1 MTVTIE
7 NVLAQL
13 QDENL
18 EFIQISTCDELAT
31 EHNNSTISL
40 DSINQL
46 EGTAC
51 NEIIIPSGQT
61 GLIASFN
68 LSDLYLDKYNKLR
81 LSIYS
86 DTALED
92 DDISIILSES
102 EECRTILEELN
113 NTSQDA
119 DYWYTKTIEF
129 INPSDLIGLKSIGF
143 QINKAFTED
152 VTLKVDNIRAYAE
165 KFSTTRSDVESKI
178 SSATLKATNY
188 LERTEAPISNPS
200 FDDAV
205 TEWAAGLVFNKI
217 YDAQGQEAGSYHRGM
232 ALIRSA
238 KETLDSMKGDPN
250 QDGKTDTHFLLAVS
264 TPDTG

>member
-7 NVLAQL
+7 NVLGQL

-18 EFIQISTCDELAT
+18 EYINIASCDELAT

-40 DSINQL
+40 DSVNQL
-46 EGTAC
+46 EGDAC
-51 NEIIIPSGQT
+51 NQIIIPTGQT
-61 GLIASFN
+61 GLIASFA

-113 NTSQDA
+113 ITHQEA
-119 DYWYTKTIEF
+119 DNWYTKTIEF

-143 QINKAFTED
+143 KINTAFTED
-152 VTLKVDNIRAYAE
+152 LAIKVDNIRAYAK

-178 SSATLKATNY
+178 SSAILKATNY
-188 LERTEAPISNPS
+188 LGRSEPLINNTL

-238 KETLDSMKGDPN
+238 KETLDGMKGDPD
-250 QDGKTDTHFLLAVS
+250 QDGNSNFHFFTVTS
-264 TPDTG
+264 TPDSG

>member
-7 NVLAQL
+7 NVLSQL

-18 EFIQISTCDELAT
+18 EFIQITNCDELAT

-46 EGTAC
+46 EGDAC
-51 NEIIIPSGQT
+51 NEILIPTGQT
-61 GLIASFN
+61 GLIASFS
-68 LSDLYLDKYNKLR
+68 LSDLYLNKYNKLR

-92 DDISIILSES
+92 EDISIILSES
-102 EECRTILEELN
+102 DECRTILEELK
-113 NTSQDA
+113 NTLQSA
-119 DYWYTKTIEF
+119 NHWYTKTIEF
-129 INPSDLIGLKSIGF
+129 INPSDLIGLKSIGIK
-143 QINKAFTED
+143 INKAFPAD
-152 VTLKVDNIRAYAE
+152 VTLKVDNIRAYAN

-178 SSATLKATNY
+178 SSAILKATNR
-188 LERTEAPISNPS
+188 LGRNEPLINNTL

-238 KETLDSMKGDPN
+238 KETLDSMKGDPD
-250 QDGKTDTHFLLAVS
+250 QDGKANTSFLLAVS
-264 TPDTG
+264 TPDSG

>member
-1 MTVTIE
+1 MSVTIE
-7 NVLAQL
+7 NVLGQL

-18 EFIQISTCDELAT
+18 EFIQISACDELGT

-46 EGTAC
+46 EGMAC
-51 NEIIIPSGQT
+51 NQILIPTGQT
-61 GLIASFN
+61 GLIASFV
-68 LSDLYLDKYNKLR
+68 LSDLYLNKYNKLR

-113 NTSQDA
+113 NTHQEA
-119 DYWYTKTIEF
+119 NHWYTKTIEF
-129 INPSDLIGLKSIGF
+129 IEPSNLIGLKSIGF
-143 QINKAFTED
+143 KINKAFTVD
-152 VTLKVDNIRAYAE
+152 VTIKVDNIRAYAE

-178 SSATLKATNY
+178 NSAILKATNY
-188 LERTEAPISNPS
+188 LERSEAPNNNPS

-250 QDGKTDTHFLLAVS
+250 QDGKSNNHFFLAVS
-264 TPDTG
+264 TPDSG